1 MRRGRDRPP
10 GHEAYAGHA
19 VHPAAHDHP
28 APHGPCSRVSSGRR
42 GAPSAESVGRNGPG
56 MIGRVRTV
64 LRYLGGTVLVS
75 MLIVTGVV
83 IGILRT
89 AKSTTGHRPTPSWCS
104 APRSTTVSPSPVLRA
119 RLDHAA
125 ELYHAGVAPRIVT
138 IGGGQAGDV
147 TTEGDAGRDYLAS
160 LGIEAGAL
168 ESVGVGDDTLA
179 SLRAARDDLA
189 DPELALR
196 GAGHRPLA
204 CGAGPADRGRPGPGG
219 AGVSIGAGEGPSVR
233 DGVETRYVT
242 RETLGILFYLLTGG
256 SSGAGSTVV

>member
-1 MRRGRDRPP
+1 
-10 GHEAYAGHA
+10 
-19 VHPAAHDHP
+19 
-28 APHGPCSRVSSGRR
+28 
-42 GAPSAESVGRNGPG
+42 
-56 MIGRVRTV
+56 MIGPVRTV

-83 IGILRT
+83 IGILR
-89 AKSTTGHRPTPSWCS
+89 AAQVDDRSSADAIVVLGAAQYDGAPS
-104 APRSTTVSPSPVLRA
+104 AVLRA

-125 ELYHAGVAPRIVT
+125 ELYRAGVAPRIVT
-138 IGGGQAGDV
+138 IGGGQSGDV
-147 TTEGDAGRDYLAS
+147 TTEGDAGRDYLAG
-160 LGIEAGAL
+160 LGIDPAAL

-189 DPELALR
+189 TRHWNSVVLVTDPWHAARAQLI
-196 GAGHRPLA
+196 AGDLGLSA
-204 CGAGPADRGRPGPGG
+204 Q
-219 AGVSIGAGEGPSVR
+219 VSTVRQGPSVR